1 MKDWKEMMDSVPLAE
16 CEKEFER
23 QLESISGHDN
33 RMKRAVLLCLLVGK
47 VLAEIEKE
55 DAGAFVRELEERLT
69 VLQQEHQSRRLSLLE
84 HVTENA
90 SVLKH
95 LDVLPDE
102 LQELSAQVSRLLD
115 KYDGILGNVV
125 RERDELPLGK
135 LCQKPS

>member
-1 MKDWKEMMDSVPLAE
+1 MSPFADAILPAKGGEAA
-16 CEKEFER
+16 R
-23 QLESISGHDN
+23 GLEAD
-33 RMKRAVLLCLLVGK
+33 LVVGM
-47 VLAEIEKE
+47 AEIEKE

-69 VLQQEHQSRRLSLLE
+69 VLQQEHQSKRLSLLE

>member
-16 CEKEFER
+16 CLKEFER

-33 RMKRAVLLCLLVGK
+33 RMKRAVLLCLLAGK

-115 KYDGILGNVV
+115 KYDGILGNIV